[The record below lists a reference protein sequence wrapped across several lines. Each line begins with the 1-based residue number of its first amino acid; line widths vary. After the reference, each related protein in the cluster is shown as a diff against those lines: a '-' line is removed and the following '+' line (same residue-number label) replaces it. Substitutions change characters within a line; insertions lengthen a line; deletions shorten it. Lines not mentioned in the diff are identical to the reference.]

1 MLRVDLCS
9 ADAGKYRFTTR
20 GIVALV
26 FSCVSGILGVAVVAW
41 YGFAGGV
48 GESTQGK
55 AAGQEGKQQVVEV
68 REGNYQGG
76 ESDGVVAGSGVGME
90 GDGDGRRGR

>member
-1 MLRVDLCS
+1 MLV
-9 ADAGKYRFTTR
+9 ARFTTK

-48 GESTQGK
+48 EAGAGTGPEVVGKSAGEAKGDA
-55 AAGQEGKQQVVEV
+55 AAGS
-68 REGNYQGG
+68 GG
-76 ESDGVVAGSGVGME
+76 ESDGVLADRETVANGAGE
-90 GDGDGRRGR
+90 IRRDG